1 MKLSVLKA
9 LLVLLLGVIPYLGYA
24 DVPGTISFQG
34 YLSDDSGKPV
44 NGTTDITFS
53 MPGTAW
59 VELHTG
65 VPVKR
70 GVFSV
75 QLGSQTPFAGEVD
88 FSEMPQWLEIEVNSA
103 SRTVPL
109 SSVPYAFHAQTVAG
123 GGLTGP
129 AGSPGPQGEKGEK
142 GEPGPKGDIGPQGSA
157 GEKGEKGEPGSK
169 GDQGP
174 QSLAGEK
181 GPQGVAGPTGPQGP
195 KGVQG
200 DSHWET
206 TKDGWL
212 HYVDGNVQ
220 IDNGY
225 LKIYRAAD
233 GCNSGLLNIW
243 DTTNNRGWH
252 ITNRRGCSDGSL
264 NDLKF
269 FFWDGVKFYH
279 RVTFKHDGNVGIG
292 VTPQYKLD
300 VAGTIRG
307 NNVSP
312 SDKRL
317 KQNIQPLENAT
328 AKLAQ
333 LRGVSFEWKDAEQ
346 DTGTQIGV
354 IAQEVETVLPEL
366 VSTDS
371 DGYKSVAYGQLT
383 AVLVEAVKE
392 LKAENAALR
401 AETQALKAII
411 CEDHPEKAICQ

>member
-142 GEPGPKGDIGPQGSA
+142 GEPGPKGDQGPQG
-157 GEKGEKGEPGSK
+157 
-169 GDQGP
+169 
-174 QSLAGEK
+174 LAGEK

-195 KGVQG
+195 KGETGVQG
-200 DSHWET
+200 PQSPIPIFFQA
-206 TKDGWL
+206 TKEGITYNATPL
-212 HYVDGNVQ
+212 ECVDICTSRG
-220 IDNGY
+220 GRMATLAEMY
-225 LKIYRAAD
+225 AHASSKAD
-233 GCNSGLLNIW
+233 ICARMWILDDKNTGKVASGFPMYKNHTRGTCGAVNTGDLPRIEGLVVNQPWNS
-243 DTTNNRGWH
+243 T
-252 ITNRRGCSDGSL
+252 
-264 NDLKF
+264 
-269 FFWDGVKFYH
+269 
-279 RVTFKHDGNVGIG
+279 
-292 VTPQYKLD
+292 
-300 VAGTIRG
+300 
-307 NNVSP
+307 
-312 SDKRL
+312 DKRDC
-317 KQNIQPLENAT
+317 
-328 AKLAQ
+328 
-333 LRGVSFEWKDAEQ
+333 GC
-346 DTGTQIGV
+346 
-354 IAQEVETVLPEL
+354 
-366 VSTDS
+366 
-371 DGYKSVAYGQLT
+371 YGI
-383 AVLVEAVKE
+383 K
-392 LKAENAALR
+392 
-401 AETQALKAII
+401 
-411 CEDHPEKAICQ
+411 